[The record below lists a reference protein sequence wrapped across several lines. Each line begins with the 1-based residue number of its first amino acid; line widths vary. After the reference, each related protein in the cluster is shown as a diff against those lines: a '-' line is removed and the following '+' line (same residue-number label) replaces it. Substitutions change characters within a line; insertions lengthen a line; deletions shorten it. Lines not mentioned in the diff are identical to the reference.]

1 MAAPGVR
8 EFVWEEEEM
17 ATFMIQGRV
26 EETWATLAWGLIDQ
40 DQVSPASL
48 AGLVMA
54 WPLSLYR
61 KLEWGYLPH
70 FGNLGGIS
78 HWEVEAIMESLD
90 SVMAQVVASSGRS
103 VWTDVA
109 WRRIAMAHIPQRPC
123 PECCHSGPASQMYL
137 YGIIEACDTC
147 QGVTW

>member
-40 DQVSPASL
+40 DQVSAASF

-54 WPLSLYR
+54 WPLSL
-61 KLEWGYLPH
+61 
-70 FGNLGGIS
+70 
-78 HWEVEAIMESLD
+78 
-90 SVMAQVVASSGRS
+90 
-103 VWTDVA
+103 
-109 WRRIAMAHIPQRPC
+109 
-123 PECCHSGPASQMYL
+123 
-137 YGIIEACDTC
+137 
-147 QGVTW
+147 